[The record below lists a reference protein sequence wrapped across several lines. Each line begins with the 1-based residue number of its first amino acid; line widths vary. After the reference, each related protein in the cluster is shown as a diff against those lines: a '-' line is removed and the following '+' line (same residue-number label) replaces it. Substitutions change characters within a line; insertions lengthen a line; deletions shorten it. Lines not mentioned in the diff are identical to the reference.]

1 MQHRAVFLFDEKGNM
16 IQEKRYDT
24 KGNLIARSI
33 ITIDENSRA
42 LRTEEETRLGKTS
55 SEFTYD
61 EQGNNILLEEKN
73 TNGDIIARIERQF
86 DENARVVSTE
96 VMMEAAMNRPGQHYT
111 LRYAYGF
118 WE

>member
-1 MQHRAVFLFDEKGNM
+1 
-16 IQEKRYDT
+16 
-24 KGNLIARSI
+24 
-33 ITIDENSRA
+33 
-42 LRTEEETRLGKTS
+42 
-55 SEFTYD
+55 
-61 EQGNNILLEEKN
+61 LEEKN

-86 DENARVVSTE
+86 DENNRVVSTE